1 MEELAEDILKDL
13 GFDVTKNNI
22 ETTVDHLEMS
32 SEGED
37 IPEDKDM
44 VRELYPMLENA
55 SLSWDS
61 LKESLGLNEARYDKK
76 KLLKAIENLDD
87 AIILVKGKEYIIYNP
102 NNNNADNAAMW
113 GDKTIFALDQ
123 DGDEYEIK
131 YSDIERFSESVVNE
145 GRSINKI
152 SKDHA
157 STVVQMADTAKEWKE
172 ADGDRKSELLDKL
185 RVLNKKK
192 SDLEKELDAAGA
204 GTDRGLELSLQE
216 AEELAYLEIEVN
228 KILEEAQNNEEN

>member
-1 MEELAEDILKDL
+1 
-13 GFDVTKNNI
+13 
-22 ETTVDHLEMS
+22 
-32 SEGED
+32 
-37 IPEDKDM
+37 
-44 VRELYPMLENA
+44 
-55 SLSWDS
+55 
-61 LKESLGLNEARYDKK
+61 
-76 KLLKAIENLDD
+76 
-87 AIILVKGKEYIIYNP
+87 
-102 NNNNADNAAMW
+102 MW

-192 SDLEKELDAAGA
+192 SDLEKELDAAVA
-204 GTDRGLELSLQE
+204 GKDKGLELSIQE